1 MPFAAWR
8 SETSQLPVLT
18 AERLQHV
25 CLRQHRGWHSWMV
38 VPAMPWPPMN
48 AHAMSLSGQV
58 NTPACAIHQ
67 VADVVRLLVA
77 RPQ

>member
-1 MPFAAWR
+1 MPFAAWL
-8 SETSQLPVLT
+8 SETSQLLVLT
-18 AERLQHV
+18 AERLQRV
-25 CLRQHRGWHSWMV
+25 CSPQHRDWPSWMV
-38 VPAMPWPPMN
+38 VPAMPWPPTN
-48 AHAMSLSGQV
+48 AHAMSLSAQV